1 MKTSDTT
8 EQALKEWYTAKRGV
22 VRDDEKDY
30 VIATQERTIDIIMA
44 RQQHVIS
51 HANITI
57 TDLKKQQPANWQVMV
72 EILENIVNLANHSY
86 TYEQN

>member
-8 EQALKEWYTAKRGV
+8 EQALKEWYASKRGI

-57 TDLKKQQPANWQVMV
+57 TDLKKQQPANWKVMV
-72 EILENIVNLANHSY
+72 EILENIVKLANHSY